1 MYYELSGYTKTNMGE
16 VMVDL
21 LIHHYSTSSY
31 ALMSVLSPT
40 VLKMGVLQVNSH
52 TCSVAYFFWVP
63 LLTNL
68 EAAIDFNQEQ
78 GFEIFSTSNS
88 RESCVCLYRSSFSFS
103 PLPPEETL
111 RIPEYVIPRR
121 CTRCHLDT
129 CSWTGLVQRG

>member
-1 MYYELSGYTKTNMGE
+1 MGE

-52 TCSVAYFFWVP
+52 TCSVAYLFWVP

-68 EAAIDFNQEQ
+68 EAAIDFNQDQ
-78 GFEIFSTSNS
+78 
-88 RESCVCLYRSSFSFS
+88 
-103 PLPPEETL
+103 
-111 RIPEYVIPRR
+111 
-121 CTRCHLDT
+121 
-129 CSWTGLVQRG
+129 